1 MVSYYFRIESPAT
14 EAEVIVGLRM
24 HSLMHH
30 HDLLEAVIT
39 CYQENVKTLEDVYK
53 ANDPFVNEENELINI
68 ITEAVMLVTV
78 KEIFFKGD
86 EIGQDLFNN
95 FVKERIVECKLS
107 VWSPMKKA
115 NPHSWKSTR
124 AKKKSETASGV
135 DALKDNRALFARFL
149 IVALSRPEGEHQEN
163 RVGCIFQSTFQF

>member
-14 EAEVIVGLRM
+14 EAEAIVGLQM
-24 HSLMHH
+24 HSLMHL

-39 CYQENVKTLEDVYK
+39 HYQENVKKLEDVFK

-78 KEIFFKGD
+78 KEAVFKGD

-95 FVKERIVECKLS
+95 FVKESFVECKLS

-115 NPHSWKSTR
+115 NPHSCKATR
-124 AKKKSETASGV
+124 EKKKSQTASGV

-149 IVALSRPEGEHQEN
+149 IVVLSSSEGEHQEN
-163 RVGCIFQSTFQF
+163 RVGCIFQNTVQF